1 MNQEFNNK
9 PLIAVGV
16 LVIDKDK
23 VLIIKRGEEP
33 NKFLWSIPGGL
44 VEIGEELEEA
54 AIREVKEEM
63 GIDIKIEKMIG
74 IFNCI
79 NRNKNEIEYHYVII
93 DYIARE
99 FTGSIKTNKEILDFK
114 WMKFNELHNYELTN
128 TTRELFREFIRKN
141 NIL

>member
-16 LVIDKDK
+16 LVIDEDK
-23 VLIIKRGEEP
+23 ALIIKRGEEP

-63 GIDIKIEKMIG
+63 GIDVKIESMIG
-74 IFNCI
+74 VFNCI
-79 NRNKNEIEYHYVII
+79 NRNRNEIEYHYVII
-93 DYIARE
+93 DYIAKE

-114 WMKFNELHNYELTN
+114 WVKFNELHNYELTN

>member
-23 VLIIKRGEEP
+23 ALIIKRGEEP

>member
-9 PLIAVGV
+9 PVIAVGV
-16 LVIDKDK
+16 LVINKDK
-23 VLIIKRGEEP
+23 ALIIKRGEEP

-63 GIDIKIEKMIG
+63 GIDVKIEKMIG

-114 WMKFNELHNYELTN
+114 WIKFNELHNYELTN

>member
-9 PLIAVGV
+9 PMIAVGV
-16 LVIDKDK
+16 LVINKNK
-23 VLIIKRGEEP
+23 ALIIKRGEEP

-54 AIREVKEEM
+54 AIREVKEEI
-63 GIDIKIEKMIG
+63 GIDVKIEQMIG
-74 IFNCI
+74 VFNCI

-93 DYIARE
+93 DYVAKE

-114 WMKFNELHNYELTN
+114 WVKFNELNKYELTN
-128 TTRELFREFIRKN
+128 TTRDLFREFIIKN

>member
-128 TTRELFREFIRKN
+128 TTRELFKEFIRKN

>member
-23 VLIIKRGEEP
+23 ALIIKRGEEP

-63 GIDIKIEKMIG
+63 GIDVKIEKMIG

>member
-23 VLIIKRGEEP
+23 ALIIKRGEEP

-63 GIDIKIEKMIG
+63 GINIKIEKMIG

-79 NRNKNEIEYHYVII
+79 NRNKNEIKYHYVII

>member
-23 VLIIKRGEEP
+23 ALIIKRGEEP

-128 TTRELFREFIRKN
+128 TTRELFKEFIRKN

>member
-16 LVIDKDK
+16 LVIDEDK
-23 VLIIKRGEEP
+23 ALIIKRGEEP

-54 AIREVKEEM
+54 AIREIKEEM
-63 GIDIKIEKMIG
+63 GIDVKIEKVIG

-79 NRNKNEIEYHYVII
+79 NRNKNEIKYHYVII
-93 DYIARE
+93 DYIAKE

-114 WMKFNELHNYELTN
+114 WVKFNELHNYELTN

>member
-16 LVIDKDK
+16 LVINKNK
-23 VLIIKRGEEP
+23 ALIIKRGEEP

-54 AIREVKEEM
+54 AIREIKEEM
-63 GIDIKIEKMIG
+63 GIDVKIEKVIG

-79 NRNKNEIEYHYVII
+79 NRNKNEIKYHYVII
-93 DYIARE
+93 DYIAKE
-99 FTGSIKTNKEILDFK
+99 FTGPIKTNKEILDFK
-114 WMKFNELHNYELTN
+114 WVKFNELHNYELTN

>member
-23 VLIIKRGEEP
+23 ALIIKRGEEP

-79 NRNKNEIEYHYVII
+79 NRNKNEIKYHYVII